1 MNLFLTFSVILE
13 GEAKTPRILDDSTF
27 LLVRNEAVE
36 RDGDELVEHAIAR
49 PVEFHHSWGG
59 GGGIRS
65 ENAGLDEPEGFGNE
79 VLRMSQYVDGTHNS
93 LQIALHDEAE
103 RGKLTGT
110 IGHDRIDAQH
120 VIANEERLE
129 SGERTPDS
137 QIDFLSRVCRL
148 GLVLVGRRQCANC
161 LEDVVRNQGGEVRS
175 FLSREA
181 G

>member
-1 MNLFLTFSVILE
+1 MTD
-13 GEAKTPRILDDSTF
+13 ILDDSAL
-27 LLVRNEAVE
+27 LLVRNEAVQ

-79 VLRMSQYVDGTHNS
+79 VLRMSQCVDATHDS
-93 LQIALHDEAE
+93 LQIAFYDEAKRRE
-103 RGKLTGT
+103 LAGT
-110 IGHDRIDAQH
+110 VGHDRIDAQH

-129 SGERTPDS
+129 PSERTSDS
-137 QIDFLSRVCRL
+137 QIDFLSRVRSL
-148 GLVLVGRRQCANC
+148 GLVLVGRRQRANC
-161 LEDVVRNQGGEVRS
+161 LEDVIRNQGGEVRS